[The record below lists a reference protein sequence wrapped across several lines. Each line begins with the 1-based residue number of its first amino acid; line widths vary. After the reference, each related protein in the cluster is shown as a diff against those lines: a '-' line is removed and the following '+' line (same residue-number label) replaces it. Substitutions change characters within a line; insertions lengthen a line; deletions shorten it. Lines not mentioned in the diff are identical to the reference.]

1 MKLRY
6 KVTRENYIEMLENQ
20 IRRRGRRPLSI
31 FITILGTIVQFGLYL
46 YLVATARIS
55 GTSVLI
61 IGAMSIFVAAA
72 TVSIRL
78 LTHRRA
84 VVALE
89 RFEMQG
95 KLSPEFWKEHVLTIG
110 PKLVTVRSGSLKYEY
125 DLSDLNGY
133 DELPSSLLLYCSGT
147 VADIVPLSAIP
158 DKAEFIKAVA
168 DAQHEK
174 VVEEAD
180 DLRDDVPLVYKY
192 HFHYAYTLEQ
202 YVSQQQEGYRKMY
215 TTKLIFTMSNVVRL
229 GISLYALGYMFFSP
243 SPLSIAVCLA
253 AIIVFNLQHIITF
266 TPISSMTIKHGISD
280 VLAHK
285 PDPNTDTYITADNII
300 IRGSMHSLDIP
311 ICDIKAMRR
320 IKGGVALYLPKGVV
334 LTIPETKDGENADF
348 ENFVKFMDYKAN

>member
-1 MKLRY
+1 
-6 KVTRENYIEMLENQ
+6 
-20 IRRRGRRPLSI
+20 
-31 FITILGTIVQFGLYL
+31 
-46 YLVATARIS
+46 
-55 GTSVLI
+55 
-61 IGAMSIFVAAA
+61 
-72 TVSIRL
+72 
-78 LTHRRA
+78 
-84 VVALE
+84 
-89 RFEMQG
+89 
-95 KLSPEFWKEHVLTIG
+95 
-110 PKLVTVRSGSLKYEY
+110 
-125 DLSDLNGY
+125 
-133 DELPSSLLLYCSGT
+133 
-147 VADIVPLSAIP
+147 
-158 DKAEFIKAVA
+158 
-168 DAQHEK
+168 
-174 VVEEAD
+174 
-180 DLRDDVPLVYKY
+180 
-192 HFHYAYTLEQ
+192 
-202 YVSQQQEGYRKMY
+202 MY